1 MTNEDLLILM
11 SDSKYL
17 IEKDIK
23 LDDDI
28 ADSMLRE
35 FKTSYWNLLDHLIG
49 KIELKTGDK
58 YIYNCT
64 YTKPE
69 FMLVRIVGQG
79 WVLVD
84 SNGDLFGQ
92 EQSIQNDLEIKLELF
107 RYFTKVE
114 S

>member
-1 MTNEDLLILM
+1 MTNEDLFILM
-11 SDSKYL
+11 SDPKYL
-17 IEKDIK
+17 IEKDVK
-23 LDDDI
+23 LDDAI

-35 FKTSYWNLLDHLIG
+35 FKTSYWNLLDHLVG

-69 FMLVRIVGQG
+69 FMLVRIVGKG
-79 WVLVD
+79 WILVD
-84 SNGDLFGQ
+84 SKGSLW
-92 EQSIQNDLEIKLELF
+92 EHSLQSDLEIKLELF
-107 RYFTKVE
+107 QYFTKVE

>member
-1 MTNEDLLILM
+1 MTNEELLKEMLGP
-11 SDSKYL
+11 KYL
-17 IEKDIK
+17 IEKAIK

-49 KIELKTGDK
+49 KVKIELKAGDK

-64 YTKPE
+64 ETKLE
-69 FMLVRIVGQG
+69 FMLVRIMGQG
-79 WVLVD
+79 WILVD
-84 SNGDLFGQ
+84 SSGDLW
-92 EQSIQNDLEIKLELF
+92 IKRPQNDLDTKLELF

-114 S
+114 A